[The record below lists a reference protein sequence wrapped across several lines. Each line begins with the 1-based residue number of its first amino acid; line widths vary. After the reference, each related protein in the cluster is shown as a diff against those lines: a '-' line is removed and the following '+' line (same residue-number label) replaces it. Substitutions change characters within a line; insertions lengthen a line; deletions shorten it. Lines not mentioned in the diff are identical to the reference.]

1 MNLAMIGLG
10 MVAATHLNAIKA
22 NTKGLTLRG
31 VCSRDAGKAA
41 AFIEAHMPDAADAVR
56 IYNSVDEI
64 AGDAAIDF
72 VIVATPP
79 NARADIIGKL
89 VAAGKHILL
98 EKPIERDWKAASAIV
113 EQCEAAGVTLG
124 IVFQHRAREVSQKLR
139 ALLGSGETGP
149 IRIAEIAVPWWRA
162 QSYYDE
168 PGRGTYARDGGG
180 VLISQAIHT
189 MDLALS
195 FTGAVKKVQAMART
209 SALHNM
215 EAEDFVTAGLDFE
228 SGAIGSLTASTASYP
243 GSAESITLHCEHVS
257 VCLKSG
263 KLDLHWQ
270 DGRTETIG
278 EDMASGGGADPM
290 AFTHEWHQAVIED
303 FADAIRSGRPPIAP
317 GREALAVHRLI
328 GALAL
333 SSRTERAVTLSEL
346 DDTDD

>member
-22 NTKGLTLRG
+22 STKGLTLRG

-41 AFIEAHMPDAADAVR
+41 AFIEAHMADAAEPVR
-56 IYNSVDEI
+56 IYKSVDEI
-64 AGDAAIDF
+64 AADEAIDF

-79 NARADIIGKL
+79 NARVDIIGKL
-89 VAAGKHILL
+89 IAAGKHILL
-98 EKPIERDWKAASAIV
+98 EKPIERDWKAAADIV
-113 EQCEAAGVTLG
+113 DQCEAAGVTLG

-139 ALLGSGETGP
+139 ALLDSGETGP
-149 IRIAEIAVPWWRA
+149 IRVAEIVVPWWRA

-195 FTGAVKKVQAMART
+195 FTGAVNKVQAMART
-209 SALHNM
+209 SALHTM
-215 EAEDFVTAGLDFE
+215 EAEDFVTAGLEFE

-270 DGRTETIG
+270 DGRHETIG

-303 FADAIRSGRPPIAP
+303 FAEALRTGKPPLAP

-328 GALAL
+328 DALIL
-333 SSRTERAVTLSEL
+333 SSREERAVPLSEL
-346 DDTDD
+346 DDTHD

>member
-22 NTKGLTLRG
+22 SNKGLTLRG

-41 AFIEAHMPDAADAVR
+41 AFIATHMPDDADHVR
-56 IYNSVDEI
+56 IYTSVDEI
-64 AGDAAIDF
+64 AADAEIDF

-79 NARADIIGKL
+79 NARADIIRKL
-89 VAAGKHILL
+89 TAAGKHILL
-98 EKPIERDWKAASAIV
+98 EKPIERDWKAAAEIV
-113 EQCEAAGVTLG
+113 SQCEAAGVTLG
-124 IVFQHRAREVSQKLR
+124 VVFQHRARDVSQKLH
-139 ALLGSGETGP
+139 ALLSSGDTGP
-149 IRIAEIAVPWWRA
+149 IRVAEIVVPWWRP

-168 PGRGTYARDGGG
+168 PGRGTYERDGGG

-195 FTGAVKKVQAMART
+195 FTGAVEKVQAMART
-209 SALHNM
+209 SALHRM
-215 EAEDFVTAGLDFE
+215 EAEDFVTAGLEFE
-228 SGAIGSLTASTASYP
+228 SGAIGSLTASTAFFP

-263 KLDLHWQ
+263 KLDLHWH

-290 AFTHEWHQAVIED
+290 AFTHEWHQGVIED
-303 FADAIRSGRPPIAP
+303 FAEALRTGRPPLAP
-317 GREALAVHRLI
+317 GREALLVHRLI
-328 GALAL
+328 DALVL
-333 SSRTERAVTLSEL
+333 SSRAERAVTLSEL
-346 DDTDD
+346 DNIND

>member
-10 MVAATHLNAIKA
+10 MVAATHLNAIQA
-22 NTKGLTLRG
+22 NTVGLKLRG
-31 VCSRDAGKAA
+31 VCSRDAAKAR
-41 AFIEAHMPDAADAVR
+41 AFIDAHMPEAAKNVR
-56 IYNSVDEI
+56 VYNSVDEI
-64 AGDAAIDF
+64 AADAAIHF

-79 NARADIIGKL
+79 NARTEIIGRL

-98 EKPIERDWKAASAIV
+98 EKPIERDWKAATKIV

-124 IVFQHRAREVSQKLR
+124 IVFQHRARDVSQKLR
-139 ALLGSGETGP
+139 ALLDSRKTGP
-149 IRIAEIAVPWWRA
+149 IRVAEIVVPWWRA
-162 QSYYDE
+162 QAYYDE

-209 SALHNM
+209 SALHTM
-215 EAEDFVTAGLDFE
+215 ESEDFVTAGLEFD
-228 SGAIGSLTASTASYP
+228 SGAIGSLSASTASFP
-243 GSAESITLHCEHVS
+243 GFAESITLHCEHVS

-270 DGRTETIG
+270 DGLTETIG

-303 FADAIRSGRPPIAP
+303 FAEALRSDRLPLAP
-317 GREALAVHRLI
+317 GRAALAVHRLI
-328 GALAL
+328 DAVVL
-333 SSRTERAVTLSEL
+333 SSREERAVHLSEL
-346 DDTDD
+346 DETYD